1 MTSKVKML
9 GSGSCEGLD
18 RGGLS
23 NYVLLVMVKNK
34 SDQNINKFLRQRS
47 KVTIFKDENY
57 RY

>member
-1 MTSKVKML
+1 ML